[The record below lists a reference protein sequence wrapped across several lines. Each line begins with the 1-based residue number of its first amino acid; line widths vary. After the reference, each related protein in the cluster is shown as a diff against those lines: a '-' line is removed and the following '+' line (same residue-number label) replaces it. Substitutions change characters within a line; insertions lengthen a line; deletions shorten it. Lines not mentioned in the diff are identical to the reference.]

1 MNPNTLTQTLSAEK
15 LQLDSVIGEF
25 ESSDAELNEFLH
37 NDALKYLRARL
48 AATYLVKVEQDI
60 AAYFTLAN
68 DALAR
73 KGDSKTEWNRLNRGI
88 PNEKRRRSYPA
99 VKIGRLAV
107 SKKYTGQGLGRRIL
121 SLVTRLYQIDDFQ
134 AGCRFITVDAYHTA
148 TAFYEKNGFAF
159 LTTQDEGEETR
170 AMYFD
175 LKALG

>member
-1 MNPNTLTQTLSAEK
+1 MNLATHTIEK
-15 LQLDSVIGEF
+15 LRPDSIIGDF
-25 ESSDAELNEFLH
+25 ESTDQELNEFLH
-37 NDALKYLRARL
+37 NDALKYIRNRL

-73 KGDSKTEWNRLNRGI
+73 KGDSKSEWNRLNRSI

-107 SKKYTGQGLGRRIL
+107 AAKHTKKGFGQIVLD
-121 SLVTRLYQIDDFQ
+121 LVKHLYQIDDFQ

-148 TAFYEKNGFAF
+148 TAFYEKNGFTF